1 MEALNIVGG
10 SDPLRVYIVEDSAL
24 LRDRIIGSISEIDR
38 VEVIGYADTEDAAV
52 QEIRDAHPD
61 VAIIDIRLREGSGIN
76 VVVAVHRMQLAAA
89 PKLVV
94 LTNYSFEEYR
104 DKCLAAG
111 ADFFFDKS
119 DELHCVFDLLE
130 DLATPD
136 SRH

>member
-1 MEALNIVGG
+1 MVDG
-10 SDPLRVYIVEDSAL
+10 SDPLRVYLVEDSAL
-24 LRDRIIGSISEIDR
+24 LRDRIIGSISEIDH
-38 VEVIGYADTEDAAV
+38 VEVIGYADTEDDAV
-52 QEIRDAHPD
+52 HEIRDAHPD

-76 VVVAVHRMQLAAA
+76 VVLAINRMQFTTA

-119 DELHCVFDLLE
+119 DELHRVFELLE
-130 DLATPD
+130 NLAAPD

>member
-1 MEALNIVGG
+1 MTGENRMSA
-10 SDPLRVYIVEDSAL
+10 SDPLRVYIVEDSEL
-24 LRDRIIGSISEIDR
+24 LRDRIIGSISEIDH
-38 VEVIGYADTEDAAV
+38 VEVIGYADTEDDAV
-52 QEIRDAHPD
+52 QDIRDVHPD

-76 VVVAVHRMQLAAA
+76 VVLAINRMHFTTT

-94 LTNYSFEEYR
+94 LTNYSFAEYR

-119 DELHCVFDLLE
+119 DELHCVFELLE
-130 DLATPD
+130 NMAATE

>member
-1 MEALNIVGG
+1 
-10 SDPLRVYIVEDSAL
+10 
-24 LRDRIIGSISEIDR
+24 
-38 VEVIGYADTEDAAV
+38 
-52 QEIRDAHPD
+52 
-61 VAIIDIRLREGSGIN
+61 
-76 VVVAVHRMQLAAA
+76 MQFTTA

-119 DELHCVFDLLE
+119 DELHRVFELLE
-130 DLATPD
+130 NLAAPD

>member
-1 MEALNIVGG
+1 MEALSMVDG
-10 SDPLRVYIVEDSAL
+10 SDPLRVYLVEDSAL
-24 LRDRIIGSISEIDR
+24 LRDRIIGSISEIDH
-38 VEVIGYADTEDAAV
+38 VEVIGYADTEDDAV
-52 QEIRDAHPD
+52 HEIRDAHPD

-76 VVVAVHRMQLAAA
+76 VVLAINRMQFTTA

-119 DELHCVFDLLE
+119 DELHRVFELLE
-130 DLATPD
+130 DLAAPD

>member
-1 MEALNIVGG
+1 MEALSMVDG
-10 SDPLRVYIVEDSAL
+10 SDPLRVYLVEDSAL
-24 LRDRIIGSISEIDR
+24 LRDRIIGSISEIDH
-38 VEVIGYADTEDAAV
+38 VEVIGYADTEDDAV
-52 QEIRDAHPD
+52 HEIRDAHPD

-76 VVVAVHRMQLAAA
+76 VVLAINRMQFTTA

-119 DELHCVFDLLE
+119 DELHRVFELLE
-130 DLATPD
+130 NLAAPD